1 MIFGKS
7 STIVA
12 GSILFGFV
20 HQAVAAS
27 FPSGVVTYWG
37 QNSANS
43 ESAQKGLAEYCDDSS
58 DVLIAGFI
66 TNYNVGDLPTLNLAN
81 ACTGTFFDGTNLLKC
96 DQVGKDIQTCQKKGK
111 KVLLS
116 LGGASGAYGFKSDDE
131 GKTFAKTLWDLFG
144 GGDSKTRP
152 FGDSIIDGFDL
163 DIEGGGSTGYV
174 AMINELRTLFKKDSS
189 KDYFITAAPQCP
201 FPDAMLGDVISEAG
215 VDAVNVQFYNNYC
228 STTGSS
234 FNFDQWDD
242 WAKNKSPNKDVKV
255 FLGIPGS
262 STAAGSGYA
271 KIEDLKPIIKDLSKY
286 SSYGGV
292 TVWDASQSYNNKDA
306 SPNFAVALADIVHDG
321 SSSSG
326 GDDKGNDD
334 DSTSD
339 AGNDKT
345 VEQPS
350 TTGTTPD
357 PTSSSSTSDGGAE
370 SSTTTTSTT
379 SAPSPSNTDNNDDN
393 EDSGQENGTCIQD
406 GDECSTDGQYK
417 CVGSGFAVC
426 NHGKWV
432 VQQCAAGLSCMST
445 TDGSS
450 IYCTQTSGSVN
461 KDTCSNKQSLTSIA
475 DVSGPA
481 PKAYNAAR
489 VTSQLS
495 VKESD
500 EDSFKAVVNARRKD
514 SKPFGST
521 VVVQMTMPPN
531 IKVTSVDNGK
541 VQQKGRNVKIQ
552 LKNTKKKSMS
562 LVFTIAG
569 SVDQGSVF
577 SAPSANS
584 IKFMT

>member
-1 MIFGKS
+1 
-7 STIVA
+7 
-12 GSILFGFV
+12 
-20 HQAVAAS
+20 
-27 FPSGVVTYWG
+27 
-37 QNSANS
+37 
-43 ESAQKGLAEYCDDSS
+43 
-58 DVLIAGFI
+58 
-66 TNYNVGDLPTLNLAN
+66 
-81 ACTGTFFDGTNLLKC
+81 
-96 DQVGKDIQTCQKKGK
+96 
-111 KVLLS
+111 
-116 LGGASGAYGFKSDDE
+116 
-131 GKTFAKTLWDLFG
+131 
-144 GGDSKTRP
+144 
-152 FGDSIIDGFDL
+152 
-163 DIEGGGSTGYV
+163 
-174 AMINELRTLFKKDSS
+174 
-189 KDYFITAAPQCP
+189 
-201 FPDAMLGDVISEAG
+201 MLGDVISEAG

-292 TVWDASQSYNNKDA
+292 TVWGMLHLHGHCVNPFGWLSFIDASQSYNNKDA
-306 SPNFAVALADIVHDG
+306 SPNFAAALADIVHDG

-326 GDDKGNDD
+326 GDQGNN

-339 AGNDKT
+339 TGNDKT
-345 VEQPS
+345 VEPS
-350 TTGTTPD
+350 TTGTTPN
-357 PTSSSSTSDGGAE
+357 PTTTSSTSDGGAE
-370 SSTTTTSTT
+370 SSTATTTTT
-379 SAPSPSNTDNNDDN
+379 SAPSPSNTDNNGDDDDS
-393 EDSGQENGTCIQD
+393 EDSGQEDNNACVQD
-406 GDECSTDGQYK
+406 GDECSNDGQYK

-450 IYCTQTSGSVN
+450 IYCTQTSGSGN
-461 KDTCSNKQSLTSIA
+461 KDTCSNKQSLSSIA
-475 DVSGPA
+475 DISGPA

-569 SVDQGSVF
+569 SVDKGSVF

>member
-1 MIFGKS
+1 M
-7 STIVA
+7 
-12 GSILFGFV
+12 
-20 HQAVAAS
+20 S
-27 FPSGVVTYWG
+27 F
-37 QNSANS
+37 A
-43 ESAQKGLAEYCDDSS
+43 
-58 DVLIAGFI
+58 
-66 TNYNVGDLPTLNLAN
+66 
-81 ACTGTFFDGTNLLKC
+81 
-96 DQVGKDIQTCQKKGK
+96 
-111 KVLLS
+111 
-116 LGGASGAYGFKSDDE
+116 
-131 GKTFAKTLWDLFG
+131 
-144 GGDSKTRP
+144 
-152 FGDSIIDGFDL
+152 
-163 DIEGGGSTGYV
+163 
-174 AMINELRTLFKKDSS
+174 
-189 KDYFITAAPQCP
+189 
-201 FPDAMLGDVISEAG
+201 
-215 VDAVNVQFYNNYC
+215 
-228 STTGSS
+228 
-234 FNFDQWDD
+234 
-242 WAKNKSPNKDVKV
+242 
-255 FLGIPGS
+255 
-262 STAAGSGYA
+262 
-271 KIEDLKPIIKDLSKY
+271 
-286 SSYGGV
+286 
-292 TVWDASQSYNNKDA
+292 DASQSYNNKDA

-321 SSSSG
+321 SSSSD

-357 PTSSSSTSDGGAE
+357 PTSSSSTSDGNAE

-393 EDSGQENGTCIQD
+393 GDSGQENGTCIQD

>member
-7 STIVA
+7 SIVA
-12 GSILFGFV
+12 GSIILGFV

-81 ACTGTFFDGTNLLKC
+81 ACTGTFFEGTNLLKC
-96 DQVGKDIQTCQKKGK
+96 DHTCQKKGK

-131 GKTFAKTLWDLFG
+131 GKTFANTLWNLFG

-174 AMINELRTLFKKDSS
+174 AMIKELRTLFKKDSS

-255 FLGIPGS
+255 FLGVPGS

-306 SPNFAVALADIVHDG
+306 SPNFAVALADIVHG
-321 SSSSG
+321 SSSS
-326 GDDKGNDD
+326 NDD
-334 DSTSD
+334 NDDSSD

-345 VEQPS
+345 IDPS
-350 TTGTTPD
+350 TTSATPG
-357 PTSSSSTSDGGAE
+357 PTSTTSDGNAE
-370 SSTTTTSTT
+370 TTTTTTT
-379 SAPSPSNTDNNDDN
+379 SAPSPSSTEDSDNDNDDAEQ
-393 EDSGQENGTCIQD
+393 EDTCVQD
-406 GDECSTDGQYK
+406 GDECSNDGQYK

-450 IYCTQTSGSVN
+450 IYCTQTSGSGN
-461 KDTCSNKQSLTSIA
+461 KNTCSNKQTLSSKA
-475 DVSGPA
+475 DVAGPA

-489 VTSQLS
+489 VTTQLS
-495 VKESD
+495 VKKSD
-500 EDSFKAVVNARRKD
+500 DKSFQAVVNARRKD

-531 IKVTSVDNGK
+531 IKVTSVDHGK
-541 VQQKGRNVKIQ
+541 VQQKGRKVKIQ

-562 LVFTIAG
+562 VVFTIAG

-577 SAPSANS
+577 NAPSANS